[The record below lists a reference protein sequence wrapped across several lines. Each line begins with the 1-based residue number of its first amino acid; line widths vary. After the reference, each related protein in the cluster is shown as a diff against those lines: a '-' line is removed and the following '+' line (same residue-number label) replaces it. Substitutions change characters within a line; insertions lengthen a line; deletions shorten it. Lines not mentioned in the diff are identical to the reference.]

1 MYEII
6 RIILIIV
13 IVTISYLVTSYIGLF
28 GIILEILLL
37 SIAIF
42 ITNKNHKP
50 TLIRSI
56 VVIIL
61 AIILMITLIIII
73 SLIDNYLIT

>member
-13 IVTISYLVTSYIGLF
+13 IVAISYLITSYIGLF
-28 GIILEILLL
+28 GILLEIVLL
-37 SIAIF
+37 SIVIF

-50 TLIRSI
+50 TLVRTII
-56 VVIIL
+56 VTIL
-61 AIILMITLIIII
+61 AIILMITLITII